1 MTGPAL
7 AITRG
12 DLTTAVWGNY
22 DMQHLQSALGVVAL
36 LVFAWAIRERR
47 GDWRSA
53 GRDDRHRPVKLS
65 KIGDAIICLRRAM
78 ESPLKQIGDDNAHDA

>member
-1 MTGPAL
+1 L

-36 LVFAWAIRERR
+36 LVFAW
-47 GDWRSA
+47 RSA
-53 GRDDRHRPVKLS
+53 N
-65 KIGDAIICLRRAM
+65 DAAR
-78 ESPLKQIGDDNAHDA
+78 